1 MRSKY
6 TILQERLVKATK
18 EAATLAAQLDG
29 MDGTACNLTCSG
41 CGTLLVTEG
50 DFARHFAVSKFD
62 EFNNHLNLGSCP
74 VEKNVVG

>member
-6 TILQERLVKATK
+6 IILQERLANAEAEATRLRNQI
-18 EAATLAAQLDG
+18 EGLDNTPCG
-29 MDGTACNLTCSG
+29 LDCSG

-74 VEKNVVG
+74 HRDRVVG